1 MRVQPNV
8 YCFFL
13 KFQVFLPWSWTKGR
27 ASASKVDAMDL
38 AARAGD
44 LARIQVLRRNGHEW
58 GDAHHIAAVSGHY
71 HILEWMYSNA
81 LVVRRRED
89 TVPEVMRLLLRERDE
104 WQRHRLALCVKI
116 ILDRGQSKSEIV
128 KVSVYT
134 LDHPNAIP
142 IKNRTCM

>member
-1 MRVQPNV
+1 
-8 YCFFL
+8 
-13 KFQVFLPWSWTKGR
+13 
-27 ASASKVDAMDL
+27 MDL